1 MTKENEDKSGTKNS
15 SIRDKLQEA
24 YQKGLKIGIKKGRIE
39 GMLTYQNRI
48 IKNLEKDNEGISK
61 MLDNVEEEIQKGY

>member
-15 SIRDKLQEA
+15 SIRDELQEA